1 MVSLV
6 ALRDTQDSMAW
17 VKASTPVAAVSA
29 GGIPYV
35 SRGSRMAISGTRYM
49 EMTSSF
55 SWAASSVMI
64 VVPETSLPEPAVV
77 GMAMI
82 GTPGCGTLPTPA

>member
-1 MVSLV
+1 
-6 ALRDTQDSMAW
+6 MAW
-17 VKASTPVAAVSA
+17 VKASTPVAAVNA

>member
-1 MVSLV
+1 
-6 ALRDTQDSMAW
+6 
-17 VKASTPVAAVSA
+17 
-29 GGIPYV
+29 
-35 SRGSRMAISGTRYM
+35 MAISGTRYM